1 LGGDFNAILRSSE
14 RKGCSADSRQGER
27 LSFSHFV
34 EEMEVIDVPVL
45 GKKFTWFSS
54 DGKSMSRIDRFLLS
68 DGFITK
74 FGVSGQWI
82 GDRDISDHCPIWL
95 IVSNENWGPKPF
107 RVINGWFDHPDFYSF
122 VENCWNGFDVRGKK
136 AYVLKEKFR
145 LLKECLR
152 KWNKEVFGYIDLNI
166 EKTVKELN
174 VLEGLMEGSDAN
186 VDLTIRKGLNNE
198 FWNQLHLK
206 ESLIKQKSRMKW
218 VQEGD
223 SNSRYFHESI
233 KSRRRKISWW
243 H

>member
-1 LGGDFNAILRSSE
+1 
-14 RKGCSADSRQGER
+14 
-27 LSFSHFV
+27 
-34 EEMEVIDVPVL
+34 
-45 GKKFTWFSS
+45 
-54 DGKSMSRIDRFLLS
+54 
-68 DGFITK
+68 
-74 FGVSGQWI
+74 
-82 GDRDISDHCPIWL
+82 
-95 IVSNENWGPKPF
+95 
-107 RVINGWFDHPDFYSF
+107 
-122 VENCWNGFDVRGKK
+122 
-136 AYVLKEKFR
+136 
-145 LLKECLR
+145 LR

-186 VDLTIRKGLNNE
+186 IDPTIRKCLNID